1 MTARR
6 TDFATYLHGTG
17 YGDRLTILPLRNA
30 TMRLHLLPALTLIA
44 LFATPAFGDPPP
56 WSHGRHRDD
65 EGGGYARVV
74 AVVPVY
80 AGSRRRC
87 YEVPVERRANT
98 TGATVLGAV
107 VGGALGST
115 VGHGSDR
122 NAAIVG
128 GAVIGGV
135 VGHEIAA
142 NSTPRPGYRVE
153 CRDEGGGPP
162 AYYDV
167 TYRHDGRS
175 FHRRMDHD
183 PGARVR
189 IGDSGGGD
197 RHDGRGDGG

>member
-1 MTARR
+1 
-6 TDFATYLHGTG
+6 
-17 YGDRLTILPLRNA
+17 
-30 TMRLHLLPALTLIA
+30 MRLHPLPALTLLA
-44 LFATPAFGDPPP
+44 LLAAPAFADPPP
-56 WSHGRHRDD
+56 WSNGRHHGD
-65 EGGGYARVV
+65 EGEGYARVV
-74 AVVPVY
+74 RVVPVY

-115 VGHGSDR
+115 VGHGSGR

-128 GAVIGGV
+128 GAVVGGV

-142 NSTPRPGYRVE
+142 NSAPRPGYRVE

-167 TYRHDGRS
+167 TYRHDGRT
-175 FHRRMDHD
+175 FRRRMDHD
-183 PGARVR
+183 PGAHVW
-189 IGDSGGGD
+189 IGGHGRDD

>member
-1 MTARR
+1 MRPNP
-6 TDFATYLHGTG
+6 FALAA
-17 YGDRLTILPLRNA
+17 LV
-30 TMRLHLLPALTLIA
+30 LLAA
-44 LFATPAFGDPPP
+44 PAFADPPP
-56 WSHGRHRDD
+56 WSHGRHRDDD

-87 YEVPVERRANT
+87 YEVPVERRADT

-115 VGHGSDR
+115 VGHGRGR

-128 GAVIGGV
+128 GAVVGGV

-167 TYRHDGRS
+167 TYRHDGRTYR
-175 FHRRMDHD
+175 RRMDHD
-183 PGARVR
+183 PGERVW
-189 IGDSGGGD
+189 IGGD
-197 RHDGRGDGG
+197 HGGDGRGDGGDGGDDGG

>member
-1 MTARR
+1 MTARC
-6 TDFATYLHGTG
+6 TYFCTYLHDTG
-17 YGDRLTILPLRNA
+17 YGDRLTVLPLRNA
-30 TMRLHLLPALTLIA
+30 PMRLHLLPALTLLA
-44 LFATPAFGDPPP
+44 LLATPAFADPPP
-56 WSHGRHRDD
+56 WSHGRHRYEED
-65 EGGGYARVV
+65 GGYARVV

-87 YEVPVERRANT
+87 YEVPVERRPNT

-122 NAAIVG
+122 SAAIVG

-142 NSTPRPGYRVE
+142 NSTPRPGYRIE
-153 CRDEGGGPP
+153 CRNAGGGPP

-189 IGDSGGGD
+189 IGDNGGGD